1 MIFLRPK
8 AIDVKPLK
16 NYMLEITFN
25 NGEKKQFDVKPYMKF
40 KVFKELENIW
50 NIIHTGVDRKY
61 QGQGIAKRLVK
72 CVIENSKECNKKVI
86 AECSY
91 AKKIL
96 ETEIESK

>member
-1 MIFLRPK
+1 MISIIFISKENR
-8 AIDVKPLK
+8 AVSYDNNI
-16 NYMLEITFN
+16 EI
-25 NGEKKQFDVKPYMKF
+25 GEC
-40 KVFKELENIW
+40 VFKELENIW
-50 NIIHTGVDRKY
+50 NIIHTVVDRKY

>member
-1 MIFLRPK
+1 MISIKFIRK
-8 AIDVKPLK
+8 ENRAVAYDHDI
-16 NYMLEITFN
+16 EI
-25 NGEKKQFDVKPYMKF
+25 GECE
-40 KVFKELENIW
+40 FKELENIW

>member
-1 MIFLRPK
+1 MISIIFISKENR
-8 AIDVKPLK
+8 AVSYDNNI
-16 NYMLEITFN
+16 EI
-25 NGEKKQFDVKPYMKF
+25 GEC
-40 KVFKELENIW
+40 VFKELENIW

-86 AECSY
+86 VECSY

>member
-1 MIFLRPK
+1 MISIIFISKENR
-8 AIDVKPLK
+8 AVSYDNNI
-16 NYMLEITFN
+16 EI
-25 NGEKKQFDVKPYMKF
+25 GEC
-40 KVFKELENIW
+40 VFKELENIW

-61 QGQGIAKRLVK
+61 QGQGIAKRSVK

>member
-1 MIFLRPK
+1 MISIIFISK
-8 AIDVKPLK
+8 ENIAVSYDNNI
-16 NYMLEITFN
+16 EI
-25 NGEKKQFDVKPYMKF
+25 GEC
-40 KVFKELENIW
+40 VFKELENIW

>member
-1 MIFLRPK
+1 MISIIFISKENR
-8 AIDVKPLK
+8 AVSYDNNI
-16 NYMLEITFN
+16 EI
-25 NGEKKQFDVKPYMKF
+25 GEC
-40 KVFKELENIW
+40 VFKELENIW

-91 AKKIL
+91 VKKIL

>member
-1 MIFLRPK
+1 MISIIFISKENR
-8 AIDVKPLK
+8 AVSYDNNI
-16 NYMLEITFN
+16 EI
-25 NGEKKQFDVKPYMKF
+25 GEC
-40 KVFKELENIW
+40 VFKELENIW

-61 QGQGIAKRLVK
+61 QGQGIAKRIVK

>member
-1 MIFLRPK
+1 MISIIFISK
-8 AIDVKPLK
+8 ENIAVSYDNNI
-16 NYMLEITFN
+16 EI
-25 NGEKKQFDVKPYMKF
+25 GEC
-40 KVFKELENIW
+40 VFKELENIW

-96 ETEIESK
+96 ET

>member
-1 MIFLRPK
+1 MISIIFISKENR
-8 AIDVKPLK
+8 AVSYNNNI
-16 NYMLEITFN
+16 EI
-25 NGEKKQFDVKPYMKF
+25 GEC
-40 KVFKELENIW
+40 VFKELENIW

>member
-1 MIFLRPK
+1 MISIIFISKENR
-8 AIDVKPLK
+8 AVSYDNNI
-16 NYMLEITFN
+16 EI
-25 NGEKKQFDVKPYMKF
+25 GEC
-40 KVFKELENIW
+40 VFKELENIW

-72 CVIENSKECNKKVI
+72 CIIENSKECNKKVI

>member
-1 MIFLRPK
+1 MISIIFISKENR
-8 AIDVKPLK
+8 AVSYDNNI
-16 NYMLEITFN
+16 EI
-25 NGEKKQFDVKPYMKF
+25 GEC
-40 KVFKELENIW
+40 VFKKLENIW

>member
-1 MIFLRPK
+1 MISIIFISKENR
-8 AIDVKPLK
+8 AVSYDNNI
-16 NYMLEITFN
+16 EI
-25 NGEKKQFDVKPYMKF
+25 GEC
-40 KVFKELENIW
+40 VFKELENIW

>member
-1 MIFLRPK
+1 MISIIFISKENR
-8 AIDVKPLK
+8 AVSYDNNI
-16 NYMLEITFN
+16 EI
-25 NGEKKQFDVKPYMKF
+25 GEC
-40 KVFKELENIW
+40 VFKELENIW

-96 ETEIESK
+96 ENEIESK